1 MVGAQNKKRATR
13 RVKPGSIREETLDP
27 ESWDGIR
34 ALGHR
39 MLDDM
44 MYHQKNIASLPFS
57 FTTKEAVSD
66 ICVPLTEEG
75 EGEEKVYEVFLKA
88 IRPYLLHN
96 SGPRFWG
103 AVVGTGS
110 PYGMLAEMLTGGV
123 NSNIEAIAS
132 SGYVHQQ
139 VIDWIKEMLGYPA
152 EAGGVL
158 VSGGSE
164 ANFTGLAVARNAKA
178 EVDMKA
184 KGIQNVPRRMT
195 LYVSDEGH
203 HCLERSVELLGLG
216 SGSLRW
222 VPTGDDCRIKLDAL
236 RKAIRD
242 DREKGCHPFCIIGC
256 AGTVNSG
263 AFDDLN
269 ALADIASR
277 EKIWFHVDG
286 AFGAWVKLSGTHS
299 HLADGMERADSLA
312 VDLHKWMYMPY
323 GIGCTLVRD
332 RLAHY
337 STFVYGHEAQYL
349 KSGIDLAKEKG
360 EMLTN
365 PHNLALPLSRSFL
378 SLKAYMLLRAY
389 GRKKYSNLIQQN
401 LDQINYLAELIRKE
415 PDMEITVP
423 VVSNVVCF
431 RYKPKGLDE
440 PHTEKLNKMIA
451 NGVNQVSFWMVSD
464 TTIKG
469 RYMLRACNVNHRSR
483 RGDFDYIVDLVK
495 KLGEKHLPEVKA
507 AKT

>member
-1 MVGAQNKKRATR
+1 
-13 RVKPGSIREETLDP
+13 
-27 ESWDGIR
+27 
-34 ALGHR
+34 

-44 MYHQKNIASLPFS
+44 MDHQKNIASLPFG
-57 FTTKEAVSD
+57 FTTKEAIGD

-88 IRPYLLHN
+88 VRPYLLHN

-123 NSNIEAIAS
+123 NSNVEALAA

-195 LYVSDEGH
+195 LYMSDEGH

-216 SGSLRW
+216 SEALRW
-222 VPTGDDCRIKLDAL
+222 VPTDDDCRMKLDAL
-236 RKAIRD
+236 SKAIRED
-242 DREKGCHPFCIIGC
+242 KERGFHPFCVVGC

-263 AFDDLN
+263 AFDDFN

-286 AFGAWVKLSGTHS
+286 AFGAWVKLSRTHS

-349 KSGIDLAKEKG
+349 KAGLDLAKEKG
-360 EMLTN
+360 EMLSN

-389 GRKKYSNLIQQN
+389 GRKKYSNLIQKN
-401 LDQINYLAELIRKE
+401 IDQTSYLAELVKKE
-415 PDMEITVP
+415 PDMEITAP
-423 VVSNVVCF
+423 VASNVVCF
-431 RYKPKGLDE
+431 RYKPGGLDE
-440 PHTEKLNKMIA
+440 AELERLNKMIA
-451 NGVNQVSFWMVSD
+451 DGLNQVSFWMVSD

-469 RYMLRACNVNHRSR
+469 RFMLRACNVNHRSR
-483 RGDFDYIVDLVK
+483 RSDFDYLVGLVK
-495 KLGEKHLPEVKA
+495 KLGGKYLPEVGA
-507 AKT
+507 AKA